1 MWYRQGTVTVT
12 NGSNVVAG
20 AGTDFVANASIG
32 EAFIGPDGR
41 TYEIAQIVSATDLRL
56 TTGYQA
62 ATGGGQA
69 YAIQPTQSFA
79 RDLALAAVA
88 LLGDFAGV
96 RDGVGK
102 GLFGDGSAATPAIRF
117 AADQDTGFARYGPN
131 LLSAV
136 TGGVERMRFGEVNSS
151 LAPLVAT
158 SGVTCQQGGVAGSLV
173 LPLDIYGNVGGAV
186 TMRVRFG
193 SAANGLNTHS
203 FIEAQTLT
211 SAASDLRFGTSGTE
225 RARFDNVGN
234 FLVGTASGSSHVIAR
249 DAAANGAPIIAFQQA
264 GAVQPVAVYAVDFNG
279 AESANSANAGLKVGR
294 SSTGRSIATSGTIN
308 ASGADYAEY
317 MLKAAGCGLI
327 AKGDV
332 CGVDRD
338 GRLTKTWADAISFVV
353 KSTDPSL
360 VGGDT
365 WAAHLPPRPEVPD
378 VEPQSPMLPTVPA
391 EDADDAEVA
400 TYRDALAAYPALI
413 AQYRVDHDAWAAAT
427 AAYERDLPAWAA
439 ELEAARICVDRIAFC
454 GQVPCNVTGD
464 FEVGDY
470 IVAAANGAG
479 IKAVAM
485 KLDDMTLA
493 QYARRI
499 GKVWAIRDDRA
510 WIDVQH
516 G

>member
-12 NGSNVVAG
+12 NGSNVVTG

-56 TTGYQA
+56 ATGYQA

-69 YAIQPTQSFA
+69 YAIHPTQSFA
-79 RDLALAAVA
+79 RDLALAAAA
-88 LLGDFAGV
+88 LLNTFAAV
-96 RDGVGK
+96 RDGAGQGMFPAGGV
-102 GLFGDGSAATPAIRF
+102 AAPAVRF
-117 AADQDTGFARYGPN
+117 IGDQDTGLF
-131 LLSAV
+131 S
-136 TGGVERMRFGEVNSS
+136 
-151 LAPLVAT
+151 
-158 SGVTCQQGGVAGSLV
+158 
-173 LPLDIYGNVGGAV
+173 GGANV
-186 TMRVRFG
+186 LGLAAGG
-193 SAANGLNTHS
+193 SAAL
-203 FIEAQTLT
+203 TL
-211 SAASDLRFGTSGTE
+211 SAARADFSGHIKLGDRKAVGLVPDTDTWSFASGPVATYGMTVGVNIGAGGPATVLAGFGGLIFGTGAIEQARIDNTGNLLVGVTSGAAHRIEKSGLSEGSVVLGIAAGAGSAITAEFRRVNASPFNGGAPAALMLGHNTTNNRSATTSGTV
-225 RARFDNVGN
+225 NV
-234 FLVGTASGSSHVIAR
+234 
-249 DAAANGAPIIAFQQA
+249 
-264 GAVQPVAVYAVDFNG
+264 
-279 AESANSANAGLKVGR
+279 
-294 SSTGRSIATSGTIN
+294 
-308 ASGADYAEY
+308 SGADYAEY
-317 MLKAAGCGLI
+317 MVKAAGCGII

-365 WAAHLPPRPEVPD
+365 WAAHLPPRPDAPGA
-378 VEPQSPMLPTVPA
+378 EPQPPALPMVPA
-391 EDADDAEVA
+391 EDADMA
-400 TYRDALAAYPALI
+400 TYRDALAAYQALV

-427 AAYERDLPAWAA
+427 AAYERDLPAWEA

-454 GQVPCNVTGD
+454 GQVPCNVSGD
-464 FEVGDY
+464 FNVGDY
-470 IVAAANGAG
+470 IVAAANGGG